1 MLVQKIRCVFKAMNL
16 ASVVSWSMFFVF
28 FPYQYYLCLI
38 LSLRLWTRRISFAT
52 MRHEI
57 LVQETS
63 QRKEPLDLTCWLH
76 HHPVLNEW
84 MSRINS
90 KPCYLL
96 KWELILDME
105 SLCKLVILTYT
116 SYLGIYY
123 LTKLIAFVIIIIIN
137 YCICA
142 HTSICSHVC
151 HNKFVGSEN
160 NFKCQFSSIF
170 TWVSETELSSPGL
183 WNKLFYRQSH
193 LIIKATS

>member
-1 MLVQKIRCVFKAMNL
+1 MKNKPNWRFKMNKMLVQKIRCVCFQGYESSL
-16 ASVVSWSMFFVF
+16 CSMYVDQCSLCF

-52 MRHEI
+52 MRHEM

-63 QRKEPLDLTCWLH
+63 QRMEPLDLRCWLH

-84 MSRINS
+84 ISSINS

-105 SLCKLVILTYT
+105 SPCKLVILTYT

-123 LTKLIAFVIIIIIN
+123 LTKLIAFVIIIINDILLHM
-137 YCICA
+137 CTQI
-142 HTSICSHVC
+142 HM
-151 HNKFVGSEN
+151 
-160 NFKCQFSSIF
+160 
-170 TWVSETELSSPGL
+170 LPRL
-183 WNKLFYRQSH
+183 P
-193 LIIKATS
+193 